1 MRLFELTEAPRL
13 PRNIRNNNPGN
24 IKLSGDKWQGSSGDD
39 GKFVKFDSPEMGAR
53 AMARILNNY
62 QKKHGLKTIK
72 DIVNRWAPSGD
83 NNDPNAYAN
92 YVANNIG
99 IDSNS
104 EVDFA
109 KNPELQA
116 KVMKQMIDF
125 EGGKGSGYFTP
136 DVIRSGV
143 ALASGKP
150 TDKPA
155 RIQPARIQ
163 PAVYNPPST
172 GVDVARLPGP
182 GTSRYNVKRGM
193 QGQSVQDLQARLTG
207 LGYNLGKSGA
217 DGKFGPATRQA
228 VQQFQKDYG
237 LSVDGVA
244 GDQTVTALNKISP
257 ISSA

>member
-1 MRLFELTEAPRL
+1 MRLFELTEAPTM

-24 IKLSGDKWQGSSGDD
+24 IKVSGDKWQGASGDD

-53 AMARILNNY
+53 AMAKILNNY

-72 DIVNRWAPSGD
+72 DIVGRWAPSGD
-83 NNDPNAYAN
+83 NNDPDAYAS

-116 KVMKQMIDF
+116 QVMKHMIDF

-150 TDKPA
+150 MDKPSG
-155 RIQPARIQ
+155 IQ
-163 PAVYNPPST
+163 PAVYEPPST
-172 GVDVARLPGP
+172 GVDVAMLPGP
-182 GTSRYNVKRGM
+182 GTSRYNIQRGAK
-193 QGQSVQDLQARLTG
+193 GSSVQDLQARLIG
-207 LGYNLGKSGA
+207 LGYDLGKAGA
-217 DGKFGPATRQA
+217 DGDFGPATRRA
-228 VQQFQKDYG
+228 VKQFQKDYG
-237 LSVDGVA
+237 LSVDGIA
-244 GDQTVTALNKISP
+244 GDQTVTALNRISP
-257 ISSA
+257 IASA